1 MRTQARIH
9 EGFYMS
15 PEAFDRDLH
24 RLFTVA
30 KVFVRPDSPGTVY
43 ADIIVLQRVYFEL
56 TKTPTGVR
64 VPAMTEIRNEDG
76 SVVSI
81 EGERAVVGS
90 RVTHKDKNFLNAI
103 KFKGELLQA
112 GQYRM

>member
-1 MRTQARIH
+1 MQQGLYPT
-9 EGFYMS
+9 

-43 ADIIVLQRVYFEL
+43 GDLIVLQRVYFEL
-56 TKTPTGVR
+56 TKMPIGVR
-64 VPAMTEIRNEDG
+64 SRATTEVKNEDG
-76 SVVSI
+76 SVVTI

-90 RVTHKDKNFLNAI
+90 RVTHKDKQFLNAVR
-103 KFKGELLQA
+103 FKGELLQA
-112 GQYRM
+112 GGC